1 MDACRTTIRAIL
13 QAAVDREH
21 PELKIR
27 LPPKVKSKK
36 QRTLRR
42 LFIPMFGESESLT
55 IITGLD
61 HRSRHSEG
69 DSDENMAREE
79 QGSSDATNQ
88 DQPSCDDAA
97 GSSSTTSSDEPSN
110 GRNRLQQH
118 SRNSQDQSSDDSD
131 DPSDSS
137 SSSSLTGSYKVQ
149 RALFRAMA
157 RDIDAR
163 NIPFTFTFMRSQ
175 ANNTLSTL
183 PDYDVASSDSSSVPH
198 DYSSDNSMDIDQP
211 ESSGKEKPGAASMKS
226 KDKRAEG
233 TTSKRARNKRKEAEM
248 EESSY
253 ACQSSGTVQRPSH
266 ASGPSSTCND
276 EKPLSNEGMAAPSSK
291 KKNGAKREKVDSGI
305 GEDIN
310 NWDISSSDVGSEV
323 DFASD
328 SDSEEDTNVVYKS
341 DEKMTILHGRRR
353 LNSTGAVWKGREGDS
368 PAQEPRQAETNNYVM
383 YMRSKIQ
390 QLPLPP
396 SIKSYINYFRDM

>member
-27 LPPKVKSKK
+27 LPLKVKSKK

-55 IITGLD
+55 IIAGRID
-61 HRSRHSEG
+61 HQSRRSEG
-69 DSDENMAREE
+69 ESDENTTREE
-79 QGSSDATNQ
+79 QGNSDVINQ
-88 DQPSCDDAA
+88 DQLSCDEA
-97 GSSSTTSSDEPSN
+97 GASSFTTSSDEPSN
-110 GRNRLQQH
+110 GRIRLQQL
-118 SRNSQDQSSDDSD
+118 SRNNQDQSSDDSD

-157 RDIDAR
+157 HDVR

-175 ANNTLSTL
+175 GNNTSLSTL
-183 PDYDVASSDSSSVPH
+183 PDYDVASSDSSSVPQ
-198 DYSSDNSMDIDQP
+198 DCSSDNSMDIDQT
-211 ESSGKEKPGAASMKS
+211 ESASEEKSETSAMKAKVKRSDGATT
-226 KDKRAEG
+226 KRG
-233 TTSKRARNKRKEAEM
+233 RNKRKEAEM

-253 ACQSSGTVQRPSH
+253 ACQSSSTLQRSPH
-266 ASGPSSTCND
+266 ASGSSSTGDD
-276 EKPLSNEGMAAPSSK
+276 EKPVSSGGKLTHSSK

-310 NWDISSSDVGSEV
+310 NWDISPSDVGSEV

-328 SDSEEDTNVVYKS
+328 SDSEEEGNVYKS
-341 DEKMTILHGRRR
+341 DEKLTVLRRR
-353 LNSTGAVWKGREGDS
+353 RNSASAVWKGRGEDS
-368 PAQEPRQAETNNYVM
+368 LTQEPRQVETNNYII

-390 QLPLPP
+390 QLPLPL